1 MAKIVHRH
9 LSLATAALLIVS
21 SAVVWTLRQKPPSD
35 DEWTSLLSTR
45 QSGDIHQIDIQHG
58 SNHWQLSRD
67 GRGWKTATDERLSLQ
82 PAIDDLASPSRA
94 YSSSNHRPGRRL
106 VRIWSR
112 GWGHQSEHSHPWGRQ
127 YQIEW
132 WAIPHPTKCMTIF
145 NSAQMCISQEP
156 ESAVASLKIDTA
168 LLNTMWPL
176 ENEPE

>member
-82 PAIDDLASPSRA
+82 PAIDDLASLLVHTQIQIIDPGEDLSEYGLADGATKVNIHIHGVDSIELVVGDPTPDQMHDYIQLGPDVYLSRT
-94 YSSSNHRPGRRL
+94 
-106 VRIWSR
+106 RISR
-112 GWGHQSEHSHPWGRQ
+112 SITE
-127 YQIEW
+127 
-132 WAIPHPTKCMTIF
+132 
-145 NSAQMCISQEP
+145 
-156 ESAVASLKIDTA
+156 IDTA